1 MLIKLLD
8 ILKQK
13 GKRENGSCPLFL
25 TCHILEYVVDIL
37 SMGSNC
43 QLREPDTPH
52 KKPDQAHCVWRQS
65 DDNVFRRVDLVVVP
79 YDDYSISLLNW
90 TGSSHFERSVRLYA
104 KQVMSIKVS
113 PHGFYSQT
121 TGRKLAIA
129 SERHAFEMLG
139 LRWLE
144 PEERDC

>member
-1 MLIKLLD
+1 MD
-8 ILKQK
+8 N
-13 GKRENGSCPLFL
+13 NGRCLFHPL
-25 TCHILEYVVDIL
+25 TRHDVLEYVVDIL
-37 SMGSNC
+37 SMGSHC
-43 QLREPDTPH
+43 QLREPDMPH
-52 KKPDQAHCVWRQS
+52 TKPDQAHCVWRHA

-79 YDDYSISLLNW
+79 FNDYPISLLNW

-113 PHGFYSQT
+113 SHGLYSQT